1 MERSMR
7 RLIACLS
14 VLTLLAGLALAP
26 HAAEARAGYGS
37 SFGSRGSNT
46 WSAPP
51 ATRTAPYAAPMTRST
66 TPYGQNYSGSGYR
79 SGFGGG
85 LLGGL
90 IGFGLG
96 SMLMGGGFGMMGL
109 FGLIIRIVLIVMLV
123 RFVMRLFRGPSMVA
137 SGPGGGGFVG
147 PMGGAAGGFGAR
159 AAPQP
164 GPPIAITQVD
174 YQAFEQILI
183 AVQTAWSNHDLAT
196 LRALTT
202 PEMLGYFSEQ
212 LAGQASRGVRNV
224 VADVRL
230 LQGDLAQAWAEPGR
244 DYATVAMRFSM
255 TDVTYDAAG
264 RIVDGNPGE
273 HVTATEIWT
282 FLRASAGGG
291 RWILSAIQQAS

>member
-1 MERSMR
+1 MR

-14 VLTLLAGLALAP
+14 VLMLLAGLALAP

-66 TPYGQNYSGSGYR
+66 TPYGQSYNGGGYR

-96 SMLMGGGFGMMGL
+96 SMLMGGGFGVMGL

-123 RFVMRLFRGPSMVA
+123 RFVMRLFRGPSMLA
-137 SGPGGGGFVG
+137 TGPGGFAGPMGGPGGG
-147 PMGGAAGGFGAR
+147 MMGGFGAR
-159 AAPQP
+159 GMPQP
-164 GPPIAITQVD
+164 GPPIAITPTD
-174 YQAFEQILI
+174 YQAFEQILV
-183 AVQTAWSNHDLAT
+183 AVQGAWSNHDIAT

-224 VADVRL
+224 VADVHL

-244 DYATVAMRFSM
+244 EYATVAMRFSM

-282 FLRASAGGG
+282 FLRASGGGG
-291 RWILSAIQQAS
+291 RWILSAIQQAG